1 VDEQDGGNLNTIYV
15 DADACPVKEEVYR
28 VADRYQW
35 KVIVVAN
42 MWLRVPE
49 HPRVTRMVVNEG
61 PDIADDWIAEHA
73 GEGDVVVTADVPLA
87 DRCVKTGARVL
98 GPAGKAF
105 TPSSIGSDLAMR
117 NLMTSLRE
125 TGDIKGTG
133 RPFSKDDRSRFL
145 VALDTAVQAI
155 RRTGR

>member
-1 VDEQDGGNLNTIYV
+1 MNRIFV
-15 DADACPVKEEVYR
+15 DADACPVKDEVYR

-35 KVIVVAN
+35 QVVVVAN
-42 MWLRVPE
+42 MWLRVPD
-49 HPRVTRMVVNEG
+49 HPRVSRVIVAEG
-61 PDIADDWIAEHA
+61 PDAADDWIVEHA
-73 GEGDVVVTADVPLA
+73 AEGDVVVTADVPLA

-125 TGDIKGTG
+125 TGEIRGGG

-145 VALDTAVQAI
+145 VALDNAVQAI

>member
-1 VDEQDGGNLNTIYV
+1 LNRIFV
-15 DADACPVKEEVYR
+15 DADACPVKDEVYR

-35 KVIVVAN
+35 QVIVVAN
-42 MWLRVPE
+42 MWLRVPD
-49 HPRVTRMVVNEG
+49 HPRISRVIVDAG
-61 PDIADDWIAEHA
+61 PDQADDWIVENA

-125 TGDIKGTG
+125 TGEIRGGG
-133 RPFSKDDRSRFL
+133 RPFAKEDRSRFL

-155 RRTGR
+155 RRTRR

>member
-1 VDEQDGGNLNTIYV
+1 LNTIYV
-15 DADACPVKEEVYR
+15 DADACPVKDEVYR

-49 HPRVTRMVVNEG
+49 HPRISRVIVTEG
-61 PDIADDWIAEHA
+61 LDKADDWIAEQA
-73 GEGDVVVTADVPLA
+73 GLGDVVVTADVPLA

-125 TGDIKGTG
+125 TGEIRGGG
-133 RPFSKDDRSRFL
+133 RPFAKEDRSRFL